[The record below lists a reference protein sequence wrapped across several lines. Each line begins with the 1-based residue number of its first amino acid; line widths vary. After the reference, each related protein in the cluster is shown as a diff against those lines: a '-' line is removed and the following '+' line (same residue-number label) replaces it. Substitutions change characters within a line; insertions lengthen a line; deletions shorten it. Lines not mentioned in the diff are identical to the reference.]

1 MALGDLIVEDRG
13 KVTGER
19 VLDGAAPKLETL
31 FTVEGNYRGIP
42 CREVGTFTTVIRDG
56 GVMYGEGQGVVMAKD
71 GQGMVSWMGQG
82 IGKSTGPGKVRF
94 HGSIFFRTPPASNGG
109 KLSYLNNMVGVF
121 EYEGDEMGNCSSKV
135 WEWK

>member
-1 MALGDLIVEDRG
+1 
-13 KVTGER
+13 
-19 VLDGAAPKLETL
+19 
-31 FTVEGNYRGIP
+31 
-42 CREVGTFTTVIRDG
+42 
-56 GVMYGEGQGVVMAKD
+56 MAKD